1 MNPLLF
7 RFRAAAPLLLAACLL
22 GGSAAC
28 GKNAPLPPPGS
39 IEADRFL
46 YERGAEAL
54 ADEKWLTAREYFR
67 RLVDTYPRSQYR
79 KQAKIGIGD
88 TYLGEGRIDSLILA
102 ANEYREFLTF
112 FPLDELADE
121 AQYKLTMALSRQ
133 MLKPQR
139 DQTATIEA
147 LRELERFL
155 KAYPNSKHRPEVD
168 KLYRVARDRLSESEF
183 KVGEFHYRN
192 ELWLGAIARFTGI
205 LRDDPGF
212 SRKDAVYYHLGD
224 TYLRAKSPKEALPYF
239 ERLLEEFPKSEYA
252 EKAREKIAEIK
263 P

>member
-1 MNPLLF
+1 MPLLF
-7 RFRAAAPLLLAACLL
+7 RFRAVAPLLVVTCLL
-22 GGSAAC
+22 GGGAAC
-28 GKNAPLPPPGS
+28 GKNQPLPAPGS
-39 IEADRFL
+39 VEADRFL
-46 YERGAEAL
+46 YERGADAL
-54 ADEKWLTAREYFR
+54 ARKKWMTAREYYR

-121 AQYKLTMALSRQ
+121 AQYKLTIALTKQ

-147 LRELERFL
+147 IRELERFI
-155 KAYPNSKHRPEVD
+155 KAYPNSKYRAEVD
-168 KLYRVARDRLSESEF
+168 QLYRGARDRLSEAEF

-192 ELWLGAIARFTGI
+192 ELWAGAVARFTGI
-205 LRDDPGF
+205 LKEDPGF
-212 SRKDAVYYHLGD
+212 SRKDAVYFLLGD
-224 TYLRAKSPKEALPYF
+224 TYLRAGSPKEALPYF
-239 ERLLEEFPKSEYA
+239 QRLLEEFPKSEYVD
-252 EKAREKIAEIK
+252 KARLKIEEIK